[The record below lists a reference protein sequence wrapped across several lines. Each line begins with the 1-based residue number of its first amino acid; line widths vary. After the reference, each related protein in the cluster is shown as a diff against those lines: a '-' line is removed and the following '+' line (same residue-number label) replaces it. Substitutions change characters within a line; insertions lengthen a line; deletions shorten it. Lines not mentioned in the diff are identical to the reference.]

1 MILIIV
7 LFFIFLNQVED
18 MDRRFVI
25 QYFMEDDT
33 IAIREP
39 PIRNSGVMGGS
50 FLRRQVL
57 KKADGTRYLAGD
69 LYVGNIVDFVSH
81 RFILKNADEYTYRL
95 MENDEV
101 MFPYSNFNRLHK
113 CLLEKKNAIKA
124 YFVSEYHGD
133 GKINMDDCIKCC
145 EHIGLQLNK
154 QEIITLWRKVN
165 KKNKSSVSFTKFV
178 KLASDENCL
187 SYRWSKDN

>member
-1 MILIIV
+1 
-7 LFFIFLNQVED
+7 

-57 KKADGTRYLAGD
+57 KKNDGTRYLAGD

-101 MFPYSNFNRLHK
+101 MFPYSDFNRLHHLMLWK
-113 CLLEKKNAIKA
+113 RDDIKL
-124 YFVSEYHGD
+124 YFVNDYRGD
-133 GKINMDDCIKCC
+133 GMIDMEQLAACC
-145 EHIGLQLNK
+145 ERIGLDLNE
-154 QEIITLWRKVN
+154 QEVITLWRKMSKRN
-165 KKNKSSVSFTKFV
+165 KNRISFTKV
-178 KLASDENCL
+178 IKLASDQNCL
-187 SYRWSKDN
+187 SFRWSKGS

>member
-1 MILIIV
+1 M
-7 LFFIFLNQVED
+7 N
-18 MDRRFVI
+18 RRFVI

-57 KKADGTRYLAGD
+57 KKGDGSKYLAGD

-95 MENDEV
+95 MENDAF
-101 MFPYSNFNRLHK
+101 MFPFSDFTRLHQIMLK
-113 CLLEKKNAIKA
+113 KKNEYKM
-124 YFVSEYHGD
+124 YFVKDYRGD
-133 GKINMDDCIKCC
+133 GMITMEEFADCCNAI
-145 EHIGLQLNK
+145 EVDLNQ
-154 QEIITLWRKVN
+154 QEIITLWRKIN
-165 KKNKSSVSFTKFV
+165 KKNKKCVSFTKV
-178 KLASDENCL
+178 IKLSSNHNCS
-187 SYRWSKDN
+187 SYRWSK